1 MGLNR
6 SVNAWLSTLSRMV
19 GIAGLIYEVVVDRFR
34 HPEALGIFGGLA
46 GLPDVLG
53 LTASL
58 RRQRRE
64 QDDEEDERQRQR
76 VLRP

>member
-1 MGLNR
+1 MDLNR
-6 SVNAWLSTLSRMV
+6 TVNEWLSTLSRLV
-19 GIAGLIYEVVVDRFR
+19 GILGLIYEATVDGFR

-58 RRQRRE
+58 RRQRQRE
-64 QDDEEDERQRQR
+64 NGEGPSGNGDM
-76 VLRP
+76 P

>member
-1 MGLNR
+1 MDLNR
-6 SVNAWLSTLSRMV
+6 SVNAWLSTLSRAV
-19 GIAGLIYEVVVDRFR
+19 GIAGLVYEVVVDRFR

-58 RRQRRE
+58 RRERRDQDEDRARERE
-64 QDDEEDERQRQR
+64 Q
-76 VLRP
+76 RP

>member
-1 MGLNR
+1 MDLNR
-6 SVNAWLSTLSRMV
+6 TVNAWLSSLSRAV
-19 GIAGLIYEVVVDRFR
+19 GIAGLIYEIVVDRFR

-58 RRQRRE
+58 RQQRRE
-64 QDDEEDERQRQR
+64 QDDDEAQRQHQR
-76 VLRP
+76 EQRP

>member
-1 MGLNR
+1 MDLNR
-6 SVNAWLSTLSRMV
+6 TVNEWLSTLSRLV
-19 GIAGLIYEVVVDRFR
+19 GILGLIYCLAVDRLK

-58 RRQRRE
+58 RRQRR
-64 QDDEEDERQRQR
+64 DEEDRKSR